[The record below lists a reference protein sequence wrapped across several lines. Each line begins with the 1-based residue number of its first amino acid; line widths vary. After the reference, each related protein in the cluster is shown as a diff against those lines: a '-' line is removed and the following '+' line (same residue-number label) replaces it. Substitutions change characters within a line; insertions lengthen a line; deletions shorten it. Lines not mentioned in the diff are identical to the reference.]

1 MSIEDSI
8 LTEQEKW
15 EEFVLKNMLLIVE
28 EKLSKDQKSQI
39 KRGDYERVLLHL
51 IRRTISIS
59 KMRFWSAEEV
69 FDLFVGQLRMY
80 NE

>member
-1 MSIEDSI
+1 MSIEDNI